1 MICQTAGGKSNMGIF
16 VEVVG
21 EENVLHRADKGLR
34 QAARAEYGRTWKME
48 AAGDSWREVGG

>member
-1 MICQTAGGKSNMGIF
+1 MGIF